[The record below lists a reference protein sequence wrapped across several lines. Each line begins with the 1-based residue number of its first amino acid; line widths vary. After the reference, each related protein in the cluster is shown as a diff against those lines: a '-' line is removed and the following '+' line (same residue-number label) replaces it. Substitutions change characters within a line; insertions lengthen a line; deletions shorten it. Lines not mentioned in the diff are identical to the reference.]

1 MIRRDEQRPRKRRP
15 LRLVQDE
22 PAAPQPAAPSAAS
35 SPALP
40 LLNREL
46 SWLAFNERVIE
57 EAYDERWPLLERL
70 KFLAISETNLDEFF
84 MIRVSGL
91 LDQLSSEIVEPT
103 DDGLLPAEAL
113 TRLRTAVQAMEAR
126 QTACLVNDLLPKLAA
141 EGISILTW
149 GDLGDVQRDAA
160 SAHFRRNVLPVLTP
174 LAVDPG
180 HPFPFLSNLSLNLAV
195 EVKNPETGETKFARV
210 KVPQAMPRLLPIR
223 ELVEGKKKVKP
234 DKAEFLLLESLIQAN
249 LGELFPGLEIASS
262 HLFRVTRDADIE
274 IQEDEASDLLATIE
288 QEVRRRRFGAVV
300 RLEVAPKTPKRVR
313 KLLLK
318 QLEITESEVYEV
330 DGPLG
335 AGDLMWLTRLDRREL
350 KDPPFSPA
358 VPAVFN
364 QPDTSVFAAIRAGDV
379 LLHHP
384 YDSFSPVVEMIEHAS
399 VDSKTVAIKMTLY
412 RTNADSAILPAL
424 IRAAENGK
432 QVAVLVELKARFDEE
447 KNIEWAKSLEQAGV
461 HVVYGVVGLK
471 THGKIALVV
480 RREKDEIRRYV
491 HLGTGNYNASTAR
504 VYTDF
509 GLMTCRPEFGEDA
522 TRLFNALT
530 GFAGRT
536 SYARLVTAPKDM
548 HRTVIEWI
556 GRETAHARAGRPSGI
571 KAKMNALVD
580 PKVIAAL
587 YEASQAGVPVD
598 LIIRGIC
605 CLKPGVPGVSETIR
619 VRSIVGRFLEHS
631 RTFVFENGGERQV
644 WLSSADW
651 MPRNFFRRVET
662 SFPVEEPA
670 LAQQIVDVI
679 DTMLKDNVRARVLN
693 ESGGYDRL
701 RPAEGEAPIDAQ
713 AIFVDD
719 ARRRVLKA
727 VDAFERRGAEAFE
740 KSEETVAAEVE

>member
-1 MIRRDEQRPRKRRP
+1 MFRRDEQRPRKRRP
-15 LRLVQDE
+15 LSLVHDE
-22 PAAPQPAAPSAAS
+22 PAVAGSVPATAS
-35 SPALP
+35 LPALP

-46 SWLAFNERVIE
+46 SWLAFNGRVIE
-57 EAYDERWPLLERL
+57 EAYDESWPLLERL

-103 DDGLLPAEAL
+103 DDGLPPAEAL
-113 TRLRTAVQAMEAR
+113 ARVRAAVQEMEAR
-126 QTACLVNDLLPKLAA
+126 QTSCLVVDLLPKLAQA
-141 EGISILTW
+141 GISILTW
-149 GDLGDVQRDAA
+149 GDLSDVQREAA
-160 SAHFRRNVLPVLTP
+160 STHFRRNVLPILTP

-195 EVKNPETGETKFARV
+195 EVKIPETGETKFARV
-210 KVPQAMPRLLPIR
+210 KVPQAMPRLLPLR

-234 DKAEFLLLESLIQAN
+234 EKAEFLLLESLIQAN
-249 LGELFPGLEIASS
+249 LAELFPGLEIVSS

-300 RLEVAPKTPKRVR
+300 RLEVVPKTPKRVR
-313 KLLLK
+313 KLLQK
-318 QLEITESEVYEV
+318 QLEITENEVYEV

-335 AGDLMWLTRLDRREL
+335 AGDLMSLTRLDRKEL
-350 KDPPFSPA
+350 KDPPFSPS
-358 VPAVFN
+358 VPAVFS
-364 QPDTSVFAAIRAGDV
+364 QPDTSIFGAIRAGDI

-384 YDSFSPVVEMIEHAS
+384 YDSFSPVVEMIERAS

-424 IRAAENGK
+424 IHAAENGK

-471 THGKIALVV
+471 THAKIALVV

-491 HLGTGNYNASTAR
+491 HLGTGNYNALTAR
-504 VYTDF
+504 LYTDF

-548 HRTVIEWI
+548 HRGVLESIA
-556 GRETAHARAGRPSGI
+556 RETAHARALRPSGI
-571 KAKMNALVD
+571 KATMNALVD
-580 PKVIAAL
+580 PRVIAGL

-598 LIIRGIC
+598 LIVRGIC

-631 RTFVFENGGERQV
+631 RAFVFENGGDRKV

-651 MPRNFFRRVET
+651 MPRNFFRRVEAT
-662 SFPVEEPA
+662 FPVEEPA
-670 LAQQIVDVI
+670 LAQRVVDAI
-679 DTMLKDNVRARVLN
+679 DTMLKDNVRARRLN
-693 ESGGYDRL
+693 ENGAYERL
-701 RPAEGEAPIDAQ
+701 RPAEGETPIDSQ
-713 AIFVDD
+713 AAFVED

-727 VDAFERRGAEAFE
+727 VEAFERRGAEAFE
-740 KSEETVAAEVE
+740 GGERDVDAAS

>member
-1 MIRRDEQRPRKRRP
+1 MFRRDEQRPRKRRP
-15 LRLVQDE
+15 LRLVLGD
-22 PAAPQPAAPSAAS
+22 PVTAVPGPTPAPSPS
-35 SPALP
+35 LP

-46 SWLAFNERVIE
+46 SWLAFNERVLE

-103 DDGLLPAEAL
+103 DDGLSPAEAL
-113 TRLRTAVQAMEAR
+113 TRIRAAVQEMEAR
-126 QTACLVNDLLPKLAA
+126 QTSCLMTDLLPKLAA
-141 EGISILTW
+141 AGISILAW
-149 GDLGDVQRDAA
+149 SDLSDAQREAA

-180 HPFPFLSNLSLNLAV
+180 HPFPFLSNLSVNLAV

-210 KVPQAMPRLLPIR
+210 KVPQAMPRLLPLR

-234 DKAEFLLLESLIQAN
+234 EKAEFLLLESLIQAN
-249 LGELFPGLEIASS
+249 LAELFSGLEIVSS

-318 QLEITESEVYEV
+318 QLEISDNEVYEV
-330 DGPLG
+330 DGPIG
-335 AGDLMWLTRLDRREL
+335 AGDLMSLTRLDRKEL

-358 VPAVFN
+358 VPAVFS
-364 QPDTSVFAAIRAGDV
+364 QPDTSIFAAIRAGDI

-384 YDSFSPVVEMIEHAS
+384 YDSFSPVVEMIERAS
-399 VDSKTVAIKMTLY
+399 IDSKTVAIKMTLY

-491 HLGTGNYNASTAR
+491 HLGTGNYNESTAR
-504 VYTDF
+504 IYTDF

-536 SYARLVTAPKDM
+536 TYARLVTAPKDM
-548 HRTVIEWI
+548 HRAVIEWI
-556 GRETAHARAGRPSGI
+556 AKETAHARAGRPSGI

-580 PKVIAAL
+580 PPVIAAL

-598 LIIRGIC
+598 LIVRGIC

-631 RTFVFENGGERQV
+631 RTFVFENGGDRRV

-662 SFPVEEPA
+662 AFPVEEPL
-670 LAQQIVDVI
+670 LAQQVVDVL
-679 DTMLKDNVRARVLN
+679 DTMLKDNVRARRL
-693 ESGGYDRL
+693 SGDGGYERL
-701 RPAEGEAPIDAQ
+701 RPAEGETPIDSQ
-713 AIFVDD
+713 AVFVED

-727 VDAFERRGAEAFE
+727 VEAFERRGADAFE
-740 KSEETVAAEVE
+740 TPEREVDAAS

>member
-1 MIRRDEQRPRKRRP
+1 MFRRDEQRPRKRRP
-15 LRLVQDE
+15 LRLVLGE
-22 PAAPQPAAPSAAS
+22 PVTAGPGPAPAPSPS
-35 SPALP
+35 LP

-46 SWLAFNERVIE
+46 SWLAFNERVLE

-103 DDGLLPAEAL
+103 DDGLSPAEAL
-113 TRLRTAVQAMEAR
+113 ARIRAAVQEMEAR
-126 QTACLVNDLLPKLAA
+126 QTSCLMTDLLPKLAA
-141 EGISILTW
+141 AGISILAW
-149 GDLGDVQRDAA
+149 SDLSDAQREAA

-180 HPFPFLSNLSLNLAV
+180 HPFPFLSNLSVNLAV

-210 KVPQAMPRLLPIR
+210 KVPQAMPRLLPLR

-234 DKAEFLLLESLIQAN
+234 EKAEFLLLESLIQAN
-249 LGELFPGLEIASS
+249 LAELFSGLEIVSS

-318 QLEITESEVYEV
+318 QLEISENEVYEV
-330 DGPLG
+330 DGPIG
-335 AGDLMWLTRLDRREL
+335 AGDLMSLTRLDRKEL

-358 VPAVFN
+358 VPAVFS
-364 QPDTSVFAAIRAGDV
+364 QPDTSIFAAIRAGDI

-384 YDSFSPVVEMIEHAS
+384 YDSFSPVVEMIERAS
-399 VDSKTVAIKMTLY
+399 IDSKTVAIKMTLY

-491 HLGTGNYNASTAR
+491 HLGTGNYNESTAR
-504 VYTDF
+504 IYTDF

-536 SYARLVTAPKDM
+536 TYARLVTAPKDM
-548 HRTVIEWI
+548 HRAVIEWI
-556 GRETAHARAGRPSGI
+556 AKETAHARAGRPSGI

-580 PKVIAAL
+580 PPVIAAL

-598 LIIRGIC
+598 LIVRGIC

-631 RTFVFENGGERQV
+631 RTFVFENGGDRRV

-662 SFPVEEPA
+662 AFPVEEPL
-670 LAQQIVDVI
+670 LAQQVVDVL
-679 DTMLKDNVRARVLN
+679 DTMLKDNVRARRL
-693 ESGGYDRL
+693 SGDGGYERL
-701 RPAEGEAPIDAQ
+701 RPAEGETPIDSQ
-713 AIFVDD
+713 AVFVED

-727 VDAFERRGAEAFE
+727 VEAFERRGADAFE
-740 KSEETVAAEVE
+740 TPEREVDAAS

>member
-1 MIRRDEQRPRKRRP
+1 MFRRDEQRPRKRRP
-15 LRLVQDE
+15 LRLVLGE
-22 PAAPQPAAPSAAS
+22 PVTPSPGPTPAPSPS
-35 SPALP
+35 LP

-46 SWLAFNERVIE
+46 SWLAFNERVLE

-91 LDQLSSEIVEPT
+91 LDQLSSEVVEPT
-103 DDGLLPAEAL
+103 DDGLSPAEAL
-113 TRLRTAVQAMEAR
+113 ARVRATVQEMQAR
-126 QTACLVNDLLPKLAA
+126 QTSCLMTDLLPKLAA
-141 EGISILTW
+141 AGISILTW
-149 GDLGDVQRDAA
+149 SDLSDAQREAA

-210 KVPQAMPRLLPIR
+210 KVPQAMPRLLPLR

-234 DKAEFLLLESLIQAN
+234 EKAEFLLLESLIQAN
-249 LGELFPGLEIASS
+249 LAELFSGLEIVSS

-300 RLEVAPKTPKRVR
+300 RLEVTPKTPKRVR

-318 QLEITESEVYEV
+318 QLEISENEVYEV
-330 DGPLG
+330 DGPIG
-335 AGDLMWLTRLDRREL
+335 AGDLVSLTRLDRKEL

-358 VPAVFN
+358 VPAVFS
-364 QPDTSVFAAIRAGDV
+364 QPDTSIFAAIRAGDI

-384 YDSFSPVVEMIEHAS
+384 YDSFSPVAEMIERAS
-399 VDSKTVAIKMTLY
+399 IDSKTVAIKMTLY

-491 HLGTGNYNASTAR
+491 HLGTGNYNESTAR
-504 VYTDF
+504 IYTDF

-522 TRLFNALT
+522 TRLFNVLT
-530 GFAGRT
+530 GFAGKT

-548 HRTVIEWI
+548 HRAVLEWI
-556 GRETAHARAGRPSGI
+556 AGETAHARAGRPSGI

-580 PKVIAAL
+580 PRVIAAL

-598 LIIRGIC
+598 LIVRGIC

-631 RTFVFENGGERQV
+631 RTFVFENGGDRRV

-662 SFPVEEPA
+662 AFPVEEPM
-670 LAQQIVDVI
+670 LAQQVVDVL
-679 DTMLKDNVRARVLN
+679 DTMLKDNVRARRLN
-693 ESGGYDRL
+693 ENGGYERL
-701 RPAEGEAPIDAQ
+701 RPAEGETPIDSQ
-713 AIFVDD
+713 AVFVED

-727 VDAFERRGAEAFE
+727 VETFERRGADAFE
-740 KSEETVAAEVE
+740 TPEREVDASS

>member
-1 MIRRDEQRPRKRRP
+1 M
-15 LRLVQDE
+15 L
-22 PAAPQPAAPSAAS
+22 
-35 SPALP
+35 
-40 LLNREL
+40 
-46 SWLAFNERVIE
+46 E

-103 DDGLLPAEAL
+103 DDGLLPADAL
-113 TRLRTAVQAMEAR
+113 ARVRVAVQGMEAR
-126 QTACLVNDLLPKLAA
+126 QISCLVNDLLPKLAA
-141 EGISILTW
+141 AGISVLTW
-149 GDLGDVQRDAA
+149 TDLNDAQHEAA

-210 KVPQAMPRLLPIR
+210 KVPQAMPRLLPLR
-223 ELVEGKKKVKP
+223 ELVEGKKKVRP
-234 DKAEFLLLESLIQAN
+234 EKAEYLLLESLIQAN
-249 LGELFPGLEIASS
+249 LAELFPGLEIVSS

-313 KLLLK
+313 KLLQK
-318 QLEITESEVYEV
+318 QLEITENEVYEV

-335 AGDLMWLTRLDRREL
+335 AGDLMSLTRLDRREL

-364 QPDTSVFAAIRAGDV
+364 QPDTSVFAAIRAGDI

-384 YDSFSPVVEMIEHAS
+384 YDSFSPVVEMIERAS
-399 VDSKTVAIKMTLY
+399 TDSKTVAIKMTLY
-412 RTNADSAILPAL
+412 RTNPDSAILPAL

-491 HLGTGNYNASTAR
+491 HLGTGNYNETTAR
-504 VYTDF
+504 IYTDF

-530 GFAGRT
+530 GFAGKT

-548 HRTVIEWI
+548 HRAVLEWI
-556 GRETAHARAGRPSGI
+556 ARETAHARAGRPSGI
-571 KAKMNALVD
+571 RAKMNALVD
-580 PKVIAAL
+580 PPVIAAL
-587 YEASQAGVPVD
+587 YEASQAGVSDRSPRARHLLPEARRSGRLGD
-598 LIIRGIC
+598 DSRALHRGP
-605 CLKPGVPGVSETIR
+605 LPRAQPR
-619 VRSIVGRFLEHS
+619 VRLRERRRPQGLALLGRLDAAQLLPPGRDGFP
-631 RTFVFENGGERQV
+631 RGG
-644 WLSSADW
+644 A
-651 MPRNFFRRVET
+651 
-662 SFPVEEPA
+662 
-670 LAQQIVDVI
+670 
-679 DTMLKDNVRARVLN
+679 RARAA
-693 ESGGYDRL
+693 GRRRARHD
-701 RPAEGEAPIDAQ
+701 AEGQRARAAPERGRDLRAPQ
-713 AIFVDD
+713 ARRGRD
-719 ARRRVLKA
+719 ARRLAGR
-727 VDAFERRGAEAFE
+727 FSSRTRGAAFSRRSKLSSGAAPRRSRSPKNPSRPKPSSAPSE
-740 KSEETVAAEVE
+740 KARLRLGARALNPGRARGGSPRRAGAGAPADRCACALRPG